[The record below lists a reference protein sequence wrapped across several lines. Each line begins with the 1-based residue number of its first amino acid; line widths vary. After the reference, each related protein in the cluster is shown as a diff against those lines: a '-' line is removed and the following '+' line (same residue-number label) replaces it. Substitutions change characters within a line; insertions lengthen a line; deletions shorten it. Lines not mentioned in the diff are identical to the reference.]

1 MELRGDFMVGK
12 LFFIG
17 VVIVLPLCFFFY
29 ACYKRR
35 FIAFLLGVLAFVISQ
50 MVIRIPIL
58 NFIAKESSTFQLWNA
73 TKPILI
79 ILLLAVSAGI
89 FEETAR
95 FVAMRF
101 FLKKQTLH
109 NGIVFG
115 LGHGGIEALLLV
127 GIPAI
132 THPLLSSAPLFASG
146 VERICAMTIHV
157 CLSIIVLLGIK
168 RNQFYYCGLT
178 IVIHSLINFIIG
190 YLARDQSLVFVEF
203 TLVLLTA
210 ILGFITYQISRRK
223 FNDEKMEIHSV

>member
-1 MELRGDFMVGK
+1 MEK

-17 VVIVLPLCFFFY
+17 IVIVLPLCFFFY

-35 FIAFLLGVLAFVISQ
+35 FIAFLLGLLAFVISQ
-50 MVIRIPIL
+50 MIIRIPIL

-79 ILLLAVSAGI
+79 LFLLAVSAGI

-101 FLKKQTLH
+101 LLKKQSLH

-132 THPLLSSAPLFASG
+132 THPLMSSTPLFASG
-146 VERICAMTIHV
+146 MERLCAMTIHV
-157 CLSIIVLLGIK
+157 CLSIIVLLGVK
-168 RNQFYYCGLT
+168 RKQLYFCGLA

-190 YLARDQSLVFVEF
+190 YFTRNQSLVFIEL
-203 TLVLLTA
+203 TLVLLTV
-210 ILGFITYQISRRK
+210 ILCFITYQFSRR
-223 FNDEKMEIHSV
+223 NLNNEKMEVHSM

>member
-1 MELRGDFMVGK
+1 MEG

-29 ACYKRR
+29 ACYKKR

-50 MVIRIPIL
+50 MIIRIPIL

-79 ILLLAVSAGI
+79 LFLLAVSAGI

-101 FLKKQTLH
+101 LLKKQSLH

-132 THPLLSSAPLFASG
+132 THPLLTSAPLFASG
-146 VERICAMTIHV
+146 MERLCAMTIHV

-168 RNQFYYCGLT
+168 RKQLYFCGLA

-190 YLARDQSLVFVEF
+190 YLTRNQSLVFIEL

-210 ILGFITYQISRRK
+210 ILCFITYQFSRR
-223 FNDEKMEIHSV
+223 NLNNEKMEVHSM